1 MEIRINLLVGH
12 TFSDSVRH
20 YRFDFRVVQVI
31 YSRLLKT
38 LGKAHCMRGM
48 GLLEFHGNGHSEWFL
63 LIVINKNSL
72 PLLSCN
78 TKLQI

>member
-12 TFSDSVRH
+12 TFSDSVRY
-20 YRFDFRVVQVI
+20 YRFDFRVAQVI
-31 YSRLLKT
+31 YTRLPKT

-48 GLLEFHGNGHSEWFL
+48 GLLEFHGNGYSEWFL
-63 LIVINKNSL
+63 LIIINKNSL

-78 TKLQI
+78 TKLQV